1 MKRSGMT
8 RFLALCLAVIS
19 LSMLVSGGLGIRAA
33 NKERQ
38 KNESELQDLRSRIDE
53 YRQISA
59 ALMDRVSYEDMSR
72 SLEEKQKKYD
82 ADTARH
88 RADLSTYTATNSG
101 LEMGTAALNQA
112 ESALENGKTQYEMG
126 LKALK
131 SSLKAFNQIAA
142 VIEPFQ
148 TQMGTIEEL
157 LSLSENM
164 LRSGDPDSD
173 DPEGGSVYRLEQ
185 AIMNLCA
192 LIENELP
199 AEENGGQ
206 SPEND
211 KEGTTGEDKP
221 AGESPENPDPENPD
235 PENPDPENPD
245 PETPEPEDPE
255 NPENSETPETPEQN
269 NPEPENQ
276 EQETPAPGD
285 QEPENPEAEKATDPS
300 DHSPPAAENAEIPLS
315 PKTGEEKDL
324 SGRLQEAIREVMAA
338 ANAVQE
344 DLNTISEQAESL
356 SVPPEILASVLSSA
370 GTSTVDELRETM
382 IDAIHSADIVLT
394 PEQGEALEQMLQV
407 LSTADAM
414 TDSVTEQMKEL
425 MDTAEAVD
433 SNSDELIGSLGAVL
447 EETEYHFT
455 DAQLSAIRAAYM
467 ANKASIEEAL
477 GSVED
482 GRKDA
487 YDTLQGVNGS
497 VDRIFGL
504 VRQLSGAKA
513 KLDQTLTAMKEMGE
527 EIEQGEAALA
537 EGRAKL
543 DEAKDEQKKKA
554 GELDKKKQDL
564 DDQEKALKQ
573 STELAEEQKEL
584 EDREKTLR
592 TALLAREEIRRR
604 SQHGEELLSASEH
617 WLTEYTEQTARRYRD
632 RFDASLLMILCAVL
646 ALAGALTGFGKTPFR
661 VLTVL
666 LTLLCLAFSI
676 AAAVLLYRMGRGISW
691 SATVTALIAAA
702 ELVFL
707 VPSLLFS
714 DTRKNRQNS
723 EAPK

>member
-1 MKRSGMT
+1 MKRSGLT

-72 SLEEKQKKYD
+72 GLEEKQKKYD

-148 TQMGTIEEL
+148 TQMGTIEDL
-157 LSLSENM
+157 LSLSEKM
-164 LRSGDPDSD
+164 LRSGDPDSE

-221 AGESPENPDPENPD
+221 AGESPENPDPE
-235 PENPDPENPD
+235 
-245 PETPEPEDPE
+245 
-255 NPENSETPETPEQN
+255 TPETPEQN
-269 NPEPENQ
+269 NPDTGNQ

-285 QEPENPEAEKATDPS
+285 QEQKNPEAGEVPDHS
-300 DHSPPAAENAEIPLS
+300 DHSPPAAENTDIPLS

-324 SGRLQEAIREVMAA
+324 SGRLQEAVREVMAA

-356 SVPPEILASVLSSA
+356 SVPPELLASVLSSA

-382 IDAIHSADIVLT
+382 INAIHSADIILT

-487 YDTLQGVNGS
+487 YDTLQRVNGS

-554 GELDKKKQDL
+554 EVLDKKKQDL

-573 STELAEEQKEL
+573 SSELAEEQKEL

-646 ALAGALTGFGKTPFR
+646 ALAGALTSFGKTPFR
-661 VLTVL
+661 VLTAL

-691 SATVTALIAAA
+691 SAAVTALIAAA

>member
-8 RFLALCLAVIS
+8 RILALCLAVIS

-59 ALMDRVSYEDMSR
+59 ALMDRGSYEDMSR

-157 LSLSENM
+157 LSLSEKM

-221 AGESPENPDPENPD
+221 AGESPEDPDPENP
-235 PENPDPENPD
+235 ES
-245 PETPEPEDPE
+245 EDPE
-255 NPENSETPETPEQN
+255 PPETPEQN
-269 NPEPENQ
+269 NPDPENQ

-285 QEPENPEAEKATDPS
+285 QEPKNPEAEKEPDLS
-300 DHSPPAAENAEIPLS
+300 DHSPPAAENTDIPLS

-324 SGRLQEAIREVMAA
+324 SGRLQEAVREVMAA

-356 SVPPEILASVLSSA
+356 SIPPEILQSVLGSA

-477 GSVED
+477 GSAED

-487 YDTLQGVNGS
+487 YDTLQRVNGS
-497 VDRIFGL
+497 MDRIFGL

-554 GELDKKKQDL
+554 EELDKKKQDL

-573 STELAEEQKEL
+573 SSELAEEQKEL

-714 DTRKNRQNS
+714 NTRKNRQNS